1 MKSGKRVGRFLKKGV
16 SQTTN
21 LVGDSMSYSAKG
33 IGAIVG
39 EIGDATGEIG
49 KQTMAAGGTLTHS
62 AVAGVLA
69 VGDAVQDLA
78 EVWGRGRR
86 RRLFWVQRCRGS
98 GVWGF
103 EGSGVRVMDTP
114 PGGAPRAALTRWRV
128 QDFGERTGI
137 VKDDSHLPYQQRTDI
152 VTITNPDFSTD
163 SPQPREGASL
173 ADGAMPKNAGA
184 KKVTTP
190 LSHCDESRSDLQGG
204 GRS

>member
-1 MKSGKRVGRFLKKGV
+1 
-16 SQTTN
+16 
-21 LVGDSMSYSAKG
+21 
-33 IGAIVG
+33 
-39 EIGDATGEIG
+39 
-49 KQTMAAGGTLTHS
+49 
-62 AVAGVLA
+62 
-69 VGDAVQDLA
+69 
-78 EVWGRGRR
+78 
-86 RRLFWVQRCRGS
+86 
-98 GVWGF
+98 
-103 EGSGVRVMDTP
+103 MDTP
-114 PGGAPRAALTRWRV
+114 SGGAPRAALTRRRV

-190 LSHCDESRSDLQGG
+190 LSHCDESRSDIQGG